1 MIIKKAGLSHT
12 ERALFK
18 CAKSKNTKKFISM
31 FMNSEFVDK
40 KVCSDDGESLLNV
53 AIKHNAVD
61 IALLLGDDPEL
72 INMRD
77 KNGNPPALAFKSNIN
92 EALLSGLIDR
102 GMDINMR
109 SVIMTGSKRGQEC
122 GNLLHRI
129 ALFGNS
135 VDFEIAKK
143 HGANIESRNSR
154 EEKPKDVLKRLNK
167 LDEFSL

>member
-1 MIIKKAGLSHT
+1 MKRIKLSHS

-18 CAKSKNTKKFISM
+18 CAKDRNTKKFVSM
-31 FMNSEFVDK
+31 YMNSEFVEK
-40 KVCSDDGESLLNV
+40 TVCNDDGESLLNV
-53 AIKHNAVD
+53 AIKNNAVD

-77 KNGNPPALAFKSNIN
+77 KNGNPPALAFKSHIN
-92 EALLSGLIDR
+92 EKLLKGLIDR
-102 GMDINMR
+102 GMDINKR
-109 SVIMTGSKRGQEC
+109 SVIMTGSKKGQEC

-129 ALFGNS
+129 ALFGNKE
-135 VDFEIAKK
+135 DFDLARKY
-143 HGANIESRNSR
+143 GANIESRNSK